1 MRSSGSNLILT
12 KNKENKKAKK
22 KTKEPKTKNK
32 HKDAKKNKAPHD
44 EQCSTTCLYTMS
56 VRLLSGELHQL
67 SVKPDT
73 TILAIKVKLENQ
85 LNPPEFHKVSLY
97 VGETELSEGSISEVA
112 LREDR
117 EVQAVMRP
125 CLDKAVKVI
134 LELIEELYIDYAQCP
149 VISPKIA
156 KAASFLTGLQFED
169 GFQDHVCMAAF
180 TLIELP
186 RRLRIHPR
194 WFGNPPRSQH
204 LPTLIE
210 LAMWGCHLL
219 GKYGNDSGEAFLNRF
234 IEDIPR
240 IVTDEVIS
248 DIGIHNLDE
257 VLEKAFNTVHNVRV
271 AAQNAVHK
279 IKDRICIPPLVK
291 GCSPVSHL

>member
-1 MRSSGSNLILT
+1 
-12 KNKENKKAKK
+12 
-22 KTKEPKTKNK
+22 
-32 HKDAKKNKAPHD
+32 
-44 EQCSTTCLYTMS
+44 MS
-56 VRLLSGELHQL
+56 VRLLSGELEQL
-67 SVKPDT
+67 RVKPDT

-257 VLEKAFNTVHNVRV
+257 VLEKAFNTVHNLRV
-271 AAQNAVHK
+271 AAQNAVDK
-279 IKDRICIPPLVK
+279 IKDRIGIPPLVK